1 MVSLSSTPFCSSI
14 LLPFTPLSS
23 FHPFST
29 FFFTSKPH
37 TTDTREREPNQK
49 PLLFLPSP
57 AARERMAAAAA
68 VAAVVVAAVVAAA
81 ASAAA
86 PASAGEPTRD
96 VRWEVGYMTVAPLGV
111 SQKVWWRAMACA
123 LFLISSEKFGPPC
136 LIFSSS
142 FFLFS
147 LRHVLLLLCLR

>member
-1 MVSLSSTPFCSSI
+1 M
-14 LLPFTPLSS
+14 
-23 FHPFST
+23 
-29 FFFTSKPH
+29 
-37 TTDTREREPNQK
+37 
-49 PLLFLPSP
+49 
-57 AARERMAAAAA
+57 AAA

-142 FFLFS
+142 FFFVFS
-147 LRHVLLLLCLR
+147 PTCSSSSLSPLILREFLGWFQIEKRLSLSLSLSLAWF